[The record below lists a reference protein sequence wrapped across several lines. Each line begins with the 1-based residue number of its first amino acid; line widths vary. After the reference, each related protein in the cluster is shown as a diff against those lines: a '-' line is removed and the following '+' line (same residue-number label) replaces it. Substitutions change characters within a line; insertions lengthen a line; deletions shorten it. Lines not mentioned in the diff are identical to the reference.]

1 LEFPNSRGWIDLL
14 DFSQQLAIPL
24 DSPLQLR
31 DRQAD
36 GKTLYP
42 GHNGMASVMPNENKM
57 SDGPRERVRAAVNM
71 Y

>member
-24 DSPLQLR
+24 DSPLQLC

-36 GKTLYP
+36 GKTLYL
-42 GHNGMASVMPNENKM
+42 GHDGIASFMPNEKKL
-57 SDGPRERVRAAVNM
+57 SHRWRGRAWQIL
-71 Y
+71 